1 MKAWDGTVDAIRP
14 KARMTRSSDVVN
26 VAVGRY
32 LRSSPFTTI
41 TKNRKGAIR
50 DAETCSKS
58 MNVPR
63 TTQTL

>member
-14 KARMTRSSDVVN
+14 KERMTRSSDVEN
-26 VAVGRY
+26 VAAGRY
-32 LRSSPFTTI
+32 FRSKPFTTM
-41 TKNRKGAIR
+41 TKKRKGAIR